1 MNSNFL
7 STSGVRAK
15 EKRKGTHTPETR
27 CGGVDGAGGVAVGR
41 AFPTL
46 GTTSGSG
53 GGGYV
58 GLGRTLHHGKD
69 FRVFSKRIQIL
80 VSLKV
85 LGAV

>member
-1 MNSNFL
+1 
-7 STSGVRAK
+7 VK

-27 CGGVDGAGGVAVGR
+27 CGGVDGAGSVAVGR

-58 GLGRTLHHGKD
+58 GLDEPYITVK
-69 FRVFSKRIQIL
+69 IL
-80 VSLKV
+80 
-85 LGAV
+85 GYFQN